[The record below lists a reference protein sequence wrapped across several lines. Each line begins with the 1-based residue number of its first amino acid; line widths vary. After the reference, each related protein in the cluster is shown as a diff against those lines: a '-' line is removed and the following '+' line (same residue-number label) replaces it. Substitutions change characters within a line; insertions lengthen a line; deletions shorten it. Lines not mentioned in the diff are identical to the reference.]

1 MKNRNIFKKNFMK
14 NILIKLILSKV
25 SIYIS
30 IKTLFFLKIMNRK
43 IILASRPEGMP
54 TASDF

>member
-1 MKNRNIFKKNFMK
+1 MK